1 MSNQAFPAQ
10 VSGVLASADEY
21 VAVNLRLWWHS
32 PATRRN
38 HWLLGVALALLAV
51 SVGGQLLGR
60 APDGAFAW
68 SSPVLLAVGLAYGA
82 ARPLLVRRLLRRTY
96 NGSEAMHTPID
107 YELTAAALCGRS
119 ALGHFEVPWAS
130 LRRAVWVRPD
140 WLLLY
145 PTEAAC
151 YYLDLRRLPAAT
163 PPTAVAAL
171 LTQHQVPQAEA

>member
-1 MSNQAFPAQ
+1 MINQASPAQ
-10 VSGVLASADEY
+10 VPGVLISVDEY
-21 VAVNLRLWWHS
+21 VAVNFRLWWRA

-38 HWLLGVALALLAV
+38 HWLLGLALVLLAA
-51 SVGGQLLGR
+51 SVGAQLLGR

-82 ARPLLVRRLLRRTY
+82 ARPLLVLRLLRRTY
-96 NGSEAMHTPID
+96 LGSEAMHTPVD

-119 ALGHFEVPWAS
+119 ELGRFEVPWTS
-130 LRRAVWVRPD
+130 LRQATWVRPD

-145 PTEAAC
+145 PAEAAC
-151 YYLDLRRLPAAT
+151 YYLDLRRLPATT

-171 LTQHQVPQAEA
+171 LTQHRVPQAEI